1 MNGCSFYFLVRL
13 IVSFCVAR
21 FPKRHAIL
29 VTADVMILRVW
40 AMYNRSRLILSSLL
54 VLFSLEI
61 IATVLAV
68 AVDSDPKRLPGM
80 WVLAE

>member
-1 MNGCSFYFLVRL
+1 M
-13 IVSFCVAR
+13 
-21 FPKRHAIL
+21 